1 VSSEVS
7 IKLCPEGKMRTK
19 ANLRAVTVMEKL
31 HWPKIK
37 IKTKANFL
45 FLKQTQFRLRGRPK
59 GSSQDG
65 S

>member
-1 VSSEVS
+1 
-7 IKLCPEGKMRTK
+7 MRT
-19 ANLRAVTVMEKL
+19 NLRAVTVMEKL